1 MAMLKTVKRR
11 KAIDLISEAASELKV
26 IDEKYT
32 Q

>member
-11 KAIDLISEAASELKV
+11 KANDLIAEAASELQV

-32 Q
+32 

>member
-11 KAIDLISEAASELKV
+11 TANDLITEAASELQV

-32 Q
+32 